1 MDDDAQTDPL
11 PSYPKE
17 PVQPSSEL
25 VETCNIVTIN
35 LSFMYNQMA
44 LQSMYSLH
52 ENLIEGRG
60 HDLVLD
66 RIRSHFWKSTVSLI
80 VAEFVN
86 LEFAN
91 SLACK

>member
-17 PVQPSSEL
+17 PVQPNSEV

-60 HDLVLD
+60 HGTESDLISGKVQF
-66 RIRSHFWKSTVSLI
+66 R
-80 VAEFVN
+80 
-86 LEFAN
+86 
-91 SLACK
+91 